1 MNNPK
6 LKLKVLDTKARINSK
21 YVSITNDDAKSYSKS
36 FVLLLLKEVID
47 DIDDI
52 NSICMERKRY

>member
-1 MNNPK
+1 MNQPK
-6 LKLKVLDTKARINSK
+6 LKLKVLDAKARINSK
-21 YVSITNDDAKSYSKS
+21 YVSITNDNAESYSKS

>member
-1 MNNPK
+1 MNQPK

-21 YVSITNDDAKSYSKS
+21 YVSISNEDVESYSKS

-52 NSICMERKRY
+52 NSICIDRKRY

>member
-21 YVSITNDDAKSYSKS
+21 YVSITNDDAEYYSKS
-36 FVLLLLKEVID
+36 FVLLLLMEVID

>member
-1 MNNPK
+1 MNQPK

-21 YVSITNDDAKSYSKS
+21 YVSISNEDAESYSKS

-52 NSICMERKRY
+52 NSICIDRKRY